1 MEQATFAGGCFWGTE
16 EAFRTVEG
24 VVETAVGYMGGTL
37 ESPTYPQVCSGQTG
51 HAEVVDIKF
60 DPAIISYRELV
71 ELFWT
76 IHNPTSLNFQGPDH
90 GTQYRSAIFFH
101 SAEQRQQAEES
112 KAALAASGEF
122 GLPIVT
128 EIVPAETFWR
138 AEEYHQQ
145 YFMKQKPDFML

>member
-122 GLPIVT
+122 GLLIVT